1 MYKTTAMNMEKTMIH
16 ETGQIEFFTDHDKNL
31 TLVKFKSGIVCWIRN
46 EDIELFK
53 KDLYTVIQRYR
64 VTEEKMAAPKAM

>member
-1 MYKTTAMNMEKTMIH
+1 MKKMYIPGS
-16 ETGQIEFFTDHDKNL
+16 GQIELFTDQDKKL
-31 TLVKFKSGIVCWIRN
+31 TRVGFKSGLICWIRN

-64 VTEEKMAAPKAM
+64 VTEGKTAAPKAM